1 MKKSSSGFTL
11 IELVVTLGVFIVLG
25 GVVLINLSGRRT
37 TVDLTNTSEDIAA
50 TLRQAQ
56 SNAMAQKGNTTWSVR
71 FTSGAT
77 SSFALFSGSYATG
90 TIVGQYPLLNDIH
103 FDTSSIASGTYIDV
117 IFAPVT
123 GIPFASTS
131 IMLDLMSGVS
141 SVSASTTVSV
151 SSVGL
156 ISN

>member
-11 IELVVTLGVFIVLG
+11 IELVVTLGIFIILG
-25 GVVLINLSGRRT
+25 GVVLINLSGKRT

-90 TIVGQYPLLNDIH
+90 TIAGQYPLLNDIH
-103 FDTSSIASGTYIDV
+103 FDASSIASGTYIDV
-117 IFAPVT
+117 TFAPVT
-123 GIPFASTS
+123 GIPSASTS
-131 IMLDLMSGVS
+131 IILDLMSGVS
-141 SVSASTTVSV
+141 SVSASTTISV